1 MLDNFHYTP
10 TGDHFVSVAKID
22 SFTLIR
28 GTKLN
33 KQQINK
39 LFQLAV
45 FLHKGSMPGTK
56 QKTHKR

>member
-1 MLDNFHYTP
+1 MLDNFHNTP
-10 TGDHFVSVAKID
+10 KGDHFIGMAKID

-33 KQQINK
+33 KQQIDK

-45 FLHKGSMPGTK
+45 FLYKGSMPCT
-56 QKTHKR
+56 T

>member
-1 MLDNFHYTP
+1 MLDNFHNTP
-10 TGDHFVSVAKID
+10 KGDHFMGMAKID

-39 LFQLAV
+39 LFQLSV
-45 FLHKGSMPGTK
+45 FLHKGTT

>member
-1 MLDNFHYTP
+1 MLDNFHNTP
-10 TGDHFVSVAKID
+10 KGDHFMGMAKID

-28 GTKLN
+28 GTKLK

-45 FLHKGSMPGTK
+45 FLHKGSMPGTT